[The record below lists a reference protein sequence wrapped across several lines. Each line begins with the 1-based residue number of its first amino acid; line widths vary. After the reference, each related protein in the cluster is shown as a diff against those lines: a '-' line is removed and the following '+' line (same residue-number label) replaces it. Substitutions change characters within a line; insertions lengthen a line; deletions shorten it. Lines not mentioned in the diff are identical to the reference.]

1 MISKMISKRSLFAKS
16 VILILALKINA
27 ASLVDFYATVSSS
40 SDTNMIRMTTDLFYT
55 QLQSLE
61 GYIVNDKRD
70 IPFSEDKAIS
80 SNIAFY
86 AEIQED
92 NPTGWI
98 CTLNAIKNNEH
109 KNVSAT
115 KKYSSYYKILMDA
128 KSSLENLLYNLNS
141 NLESSKNL
149 NESSENFNS
158 SQNPQ
163 NQNNLSEEQNLDI
176 LAGTWSGED
185 SIEKIIITRSG
196 RGFVIFKNGASMNV
210 SVEINGNSVKIK
222 QAVRSN
228 ASFFTEIPR
237 TLALQNAT
245 NAPAIEWNLSLSS
258 QNTLEGEKQ
267 TLIEDQEN
275 PGKVKI
281 GKINVKW
288 TKKF

>member
-1 MISKMISKRSLFAKS
+1 MISKRSLFAKS

-61 GYIVNDKRD
+61 GYVVNDKRD
-70 IPFSEDKAIS
+70 IPFSEDKAVS

-92 NPTGWI
+92 NPSGWI

-141 NLESSKNL
+141 NLDSSKNSL
-149 NESSENFNS
+149 NSSEDFNF
-158 SQNPQ
+158 SQNQ
-163 NQNNLSEEQNLDI
+163 NLSEEQNLDI
-176 LAGTWSGED
+176 LAGTWLGED

-210 SVEINGNSVKIK
+210 SVGINGNSVKIK

-245 NAPAIEWNLSLSS
+245 NAPAIEWNFTISS
-258 QNTLEGEKQ
+258 SNTLEGEKQ
-267 TLIEDQEN
+267 TLIEDSEN

>member
-1 MISKMISKRSLFAKS
+1 MISKRSLFAKS

-92 NPTGWI
+92 NPSGWI

-141 NLESSKNL
+141 NLDSAKNSL
-149 NESSENFNS
+149 GNSSENFNF
-158 SQNPQ
+158 SQNQ
-163 NQNNLSEEQNLDI
+163 NLSEEQNLDI

-210 SVEINGNSVKIK
+210 SVETSGNSVKIK

-245 NAPAIEWNLSLSS
+245 NAPTIEWNLTMSS
-258 QNTLEGEKQ
+258 ANTLEGEKQ
-267 TLIEDQEN
+267 TLVEDSEN

>member
-1 MISKMISKRSLFAKS
+1 MISKRSLFAKS
-16 VILILALKINA
+16 IILVLALKINA
-27 ASLVDFYATVSSS
+27 ASFVDFYATVSSS

-70 IPFSEDKAIS
+70 IPFSEDNAIS

-92 NPTGWI
+92 NPSGWI
-98 CTLNAIKNNEH
+98 CTLNAIKNNEN

-141 NLESSKNL
+141 NLDSAKNSFG
-149 NESSENFNS
+149 NSSEDFKFS
-158 SQNPQ
+158 Q

-176 LAGTWSGED
+176 LAGTWTGED

-196 RGFVIFKNGASMNV
+196 RGFVIFKNGANMNV
-210 SVEINGNSVKIK
+210 SVETSGNSVKIK

-245 NAPAIEWNLSLSS
+245 SAPAIEWNLSISS
-258 QNTLEGEKQ
+258 QNTLEGKKQ
-267 TLIEDQEN
+267 TLIEDSEN
-275 PGKVKI
+275 PGKVKTGI
-281 GKINVKW
+281 IDVKW

>member
-1 MISKMISKRSLFAKS
+1 MISKRSLFAKS

-61 GYIVNDKRD
+61 GYVVNDKRD
-70 IPFSEDKAIS
+70 IPFSEDKAVS

-92 NPTGWI
+92 NPSGWI

-141 NLESSKNL
+141 NLDSSKNSL
-149 NESSENFNS
+149 NSSEDFNF
-158 SQNPQ
+158 SQNQ
-163 NQNNLSEEQNLDI
+163 NLSEEQNLDI
-176 LAGTWSGED
+176 LAGTWLGED

-245 NAPAIEWNLSLSS
+245 NAPAIEWNFTISS
-258 QNTLEGEKQ
+258 PNTLEGEKQ
-267 TLIEDQEN
+267 TLIEDSEN